1 MSYMTPMTKHFATLT
16 GGVLLWG
23 GVLMGSPAAAQTAS
37 GGGVDASVADRDPLA
52 TSLRRVEPGNA
63 QFSFQ
68 NRLTRTNF
76 RVGWSPFAP
85 ATDPGTGL
93 THTHQYQYR
102 SPGLR
107 ALIDRPEYVPVR
119 GGGEVMIIPANTVFQ
134 LTLER
139 PADSGDEEPTAHAN
153 YQDYRLGHHANPGTH
168 GSASGMAFPDLRL
181 DRVPVSELSPIPHPS
196 QMRFPLAAF
205 PNGIPEDTRE
215 ADQADAEQDEDSGA
229 ESQADTQS
237 TDSTTSG
244 QADSEQGAETQPESA
259 SAESETSAEA
269 QSDSAAA
276 E

>member
-1 MSYMTPMTKHFATLT
+1 MSYITPMTKHFATLT
-16 GGVLLWG
+16 GGVLLC
-23 GVLMGSPAAAQTAS
+23 GVMSMGSQANAQAAS
-37 GGGVDASVADRDPLA
+37 GGGVDASISDRDPLA

-85 ATDPGTGL
+85 VTDPGTGL

-139 PADSGDEEPTAHAN
+139 PDDAGEPEPTSHAN
-153 YQDYRLGHHANPGTH
+153 YQDYRIGRHANPGSP
-168 GSASGMAFPDLRL
+168 GAASGLAFPDLRL
-181 DRVPVSELSPIPHPS
+181 DRVPVSDLSPIPHPS
-196 QMRFPLAAF
+196 QMRFPQAAF
-205 PNGIPEDTRE
+205 PNGIPEAAT
-215 ADQADAEQDEDSGA
+215 QADAEQSEASGNDSKGDSHENELKPA
-229 ESQADTQS
+229 TEQAVETYTTESTQDSSADQS
-237 TDSTTSG
+237 
-244 QADSEQGAETQPESA
+244 EP
-259 SAESETSAEA
+259 
-269 QSDSAAA
+269 AA